1 LTDPIN
7 SLSCVRIKLC
17 LTCLMEAEM
26 EKEELEMVLK
36 LLEENGLLE
45 SLADC
50 RKQGYEPR
58 EILRDLI
65 ERSEELED
73 AGW

>member
-1 LTDPIN
+1 
-7 SLSCVRIKLC
+7 
-17 LTCLMEAEM
+17 M
-26 EKEELEMVLK
+26 EKEELETVLK

-50 RKQGYEPR
+50 IKQGYEPR

-73 AGW
+73 AEW